1 VNFFSVYGHEGK
13 HVVDTPSLGLP
24 ADERIR
30 CVECCVQSDRGL
42 NFQHRSSKGAIMN
55 LKILLVSFD
64 GRINRAKFWLAML
77 IFVGFGI
84 AVGIVSGIL
93 MAISFYVGI
102 AFYAIAA
109 IIGLIAGVAV
119 GVKRLH
125 DRGKSGLWLVLF
137 YLVPIALQ
145 AIALFSGSETIGT
158 LLYLIASAISI
169 WMIVELGCLRGTVGP
184 NKYGRDPLEAG
195 AAATA

>member
-1 VNFFSVYGHEGK
+1 MLSSH
-13 HVVDTPSLGLP
+13 
-24 ADERIR
+24 
-30 CVECCVQSDRGL
+30 RGL
-42 NFQHRSSKGAIMN
+42 NFNTDPQRAIMGIKN
-55 LKILLVSFD
+55 LLLSFD

-84 AVGIVSGIL
+84 VVGIVSGIL
-93 MAISFYVGI
+93 IAISFYIGI

-137 YLVPIALQ
+137 YLVPITLQ
-145 AIALFSGSETIGT
+145 AIALFSGSETIGM
-158 LLYLIASAISI
+158 LLNLVAFAISI

-195 AAATA
+195 AAVTA